1 MADEP
6 RDVIEP
12 GPDDGALPTE
22 PVTDGEVDH
31 HDADATVVRSS
42 EADTSDESAPGAA
55 RPASES
61 VPESESETDTEL
73 RTDAGEA
80 DTGLGEAAGVTDD
93 PDRAPPETSARA
105 LPLDCDRE
113 LSAQRIAAELNRIE
127 TEVRKLL
134 EDRDPKRKRRLG
146 GSRRWS
152 ELEEDLIA
160 LRFTGR
166 IEEPTIAAL
175 RRLIDRRH
183 YLFGRLRFL
192 AMTRPTWNS

>member
-6 RDVIEP
+6 RDAIEQ
-12 GPDDGALPTE
+12 GSDGEMVPTE
-22 PVTDGEVDH
+22 PAPDGELDH
-31 HDADATVVRSS
+31 HNADATVDGSS
-42 EADTSDESAPGAA
+42 EAEVSPETQTNAVHTENESSTKP
-55 RPASES
+55 
-61 VPESESETDTEL
+61 ETDTEA
-73 RTDAGEA
+73 RTDTDPA
-80 DTGLGEAAGVTDD
+80 DKDMGDAVGVTVS
-93 PDRAPPETSARA
+93 PNRATSEASTRA

-113 LSAQRIAAELNRIE
+113 LSAQRIAVELKRIE

-160 LRFTGR
+160 VRFTGR
-166 IEEPTIAAL
+166 IEEPTIATL
-175 RRLIDRRH
+175 RQLIDRRH